1 MKTSEILKARSG
13 GKRWLLWI
21 LRRTNCENRKDSGTY
36 RLFCAFPNGGTI
48 RGGTCAR
55 ARSRSVLIH
64 VVEPLPYRSARWDEP
79 TRLLDHHLKVA
90 SAKMEELEREV
101 MHPQDKCRRELHF
114 GVVHEVI
121 SERAS
126 KLKVDLIIIS
136 MPVRTHLLD
145 LLIGSTANKILRYV
159 PTPVLRLRAV

>member
-1 MKTSEILKARSG
+1 MKIEKILVPTDFSAHSRMAVQYAVELAR
-13 GKRWLLWI
+13 
-21 LRRTNCENRKDSGTY
+21 EHE
-36 RLFCAFPNGGTI
+36 AEV
-48 RGGTCAR
+48 
-55 ARSRSVLIH
+55 VLIH
-64 VVEPLPYRSARWDEP
+64 VVEPLPYRSARWDDP

-90 SAKMEELEREV
+90 SAKMEQLESEV
-101 MHPQDKCRRELHF
+101 THPQDKCRREIHF